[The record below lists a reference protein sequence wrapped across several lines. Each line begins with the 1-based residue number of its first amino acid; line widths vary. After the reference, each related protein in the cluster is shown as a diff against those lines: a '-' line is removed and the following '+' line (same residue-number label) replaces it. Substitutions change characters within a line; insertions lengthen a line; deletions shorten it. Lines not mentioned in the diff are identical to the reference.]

1 MLPLEREFRA
11 FAAAPEGAVEGALL
25 VSRLVHPDTDV
36 AWCRARLRALAAQV
50 GPSPSAVALLDSLRM
65 AGFRGAERYDDVGNS
80 ALELVLRTQRGIP
93 ISLAAVVIGVAEM
106 LNLTPVGINFPG
118 HFLVS
123 LEGALS
129 DPFTMTLIPPRE
141 RDERIAGSGVPAEL
155 ALRPASPTD
164 MVLRMLNNL
173 RGLAGARADHALA
186 LELAEYQLMI
196 TTDALPV
203 LLARADTWLAL
214 GAGLQAA
221 RELER
226 ALALTDHP
234 ALSARITE
242 RLREIAKQRRTLH

>member
-1 MLPLEREFRA
+1 
-11 FAAAPEGAVEGALL
+11 
-25 VSRLVHPDTDV
+25 
-36 AWCRARLRALAAQV
+36 
-50 GPSPSAVALLDSLRM
+50 
-65 AGFRGAERYDDVGNS
+65 
-80 ALELVLRTQRGIP
+80 
-93 ISLAAVVIGVAEM
+93 
-106 LNLTPVGINFPG
+106 
-118 HFLVS
+118 
-123 LEGALS
+123 
-129 DPFTMTLIPPRE
+129 
-141 RDERIAGSGVPAEL
+141 
-155 ALRPASPTD
+155 

-242 RLREIAKQRRTLH
+242 RLREIGKQRRTLH